1 MANFPTNRSLLNPKF
16 EGYKFSSLPQDE
28 YVLRFPLTAL
38 PTQAN
43 VSGRSRT
50 PLSFEEVQS
59 RITHNHLAISK
70 DAQSAV
76 YVDDDLN
83 VIRVVLNPVSRKADS
98 SNAFILTK
106 DIGFD
111 ADVLHSE

>member
-1 MANFPTNRSLLNPKF
+1 MTSFPTNRSLLNPKF
-16 EGYKFSSLPQDE
+16 EGYKLSLLEQDE
-28 YVLRFPLTAL
+28 HVSRYSLTAF

-59 RITHNHLAISK
+59 RITHNHLAISQ
-70 DAQSAV
+70 DGTEAI

-83 VIRVVLNPVSRKADS
+83 VIRVVLNSVNGEVDS
-98 SNAFILTK
+98 
-106 DIGFD
+106 
-111 ADVLHSE
+111 